1 LICQWAIG
9 SDAYFHKTKRKK
21 EKEKEKDTIRKL
33 ILGDKLSD

>member
-21 EKEKEKDTIRKL
+21 EKEKDTIRKL